1 MGIDIYARW
10 KNQTPKEKQAQIT
23 GFSVVHGHAG
33 YLREAYRGD
42 PYATHYLFQEVFAKK
57 GEAKIPAEVLR
68 ERLPRTLEL
77 VEIRERRLYKET
89 RKKQIDRIK
98 KSFVDFVKL
107 CEQKEKETK
116 EPCTIVANY

>member
-107 CEQKEKETK
+107 CEQKEGETK
-116 EPCTIVANY
+116 EPCTIVASY

>member
-10 KNQTPKEKQAQIT
+10 KNQTPKQIQEQFT
-23 GFSVVHGHAG
+23 GFSAVHGHAG

-68 ERLPRTLEL
+68 ERLARTLEL
-77 VEIRERRLYKET
+77 VEIREKRLYKEV
-89 RKKQIDRIK
+89 RKKQLDRIK
-98 KSFVDFVKL
+98 KSFIDFVKL

>member
-10 KNQTPKEKQAQIT
+10 KNQTPKQVQAQFT
-23 GFSVVHGHAG
+23 GFSAVHGHVG

-68 ERLPRTLEL
+68 ERLARTLEL
-77 VEIRERRLYKET
+77 VEIREKRLYKEV
-89 RKKQIDRIK
+89 RKKQLDRIK
-98 KSFVDFVKL
+98 KSFIDFVKL

-116 EPCTIVANY
+116 EPCTIVASY

>member
-10 KNQTPKEKQAQIT
+10 KNQTPKQVQAQFT
-23 GFSVVHGHAG
+23 GFSAVHGHVG

-77 VEIRERRLYKET
+77 VEIREKRLYKEV
-89 RKKQIDRIK
+89 RKKQLDRIK
-98 KSFVDFVKL
+98 KSFIDFVKL

-116 EPCTIVANY
+116 ESCMIVASY

>member
-10 KNQTPKEKQAQIT
+10 KNQTPKQVQEQFT
-23 GFSVVHGHAG
+23 GFSAVHGHVG
-33 YLREAYRGD
+33 YLREAYRGN
-42 PYATHYLFQEVFAKK
+42 PYATHYMFQEVFSKK

-77 VEIRERRLYKET
+77 VEERERKLYKEI
-89 RKKQIDRIK
+89 RKKQIDMVK
-98 KSFVDFVKL
+98 KSFIDFVKL
-107 CEQKEKETK
+107 CEQKEKKTG

>member
-10 KNQTPKEKQAQIT
+10 KNQTPKQVQAQFT
-23 GFSVVHGHAG
+23 GFSAVHGHVG

-77 VEIRERRLYKET
+77 VEIREKRLYKEV
-89 RKKQIDRIK
+89 RKKQLDRIK
-98 KSFVDFVKL
+98 KSFIDFVKL

-116 EPCTIVANY
+116 ESCTIVASY